1 MDQEKQR
8 RLRALPA
15 VHEVISRLE
24 HEEEFSPFL
33 TNERHLHRLTQGV
46 RQVLQKARENI
57 NRNFT
62 DSPKRKTPTSTSG
75 SGTPYSASVT
85 KASSTKASS
94 AIVSSTIVSGGEYR
108 RSRDPKRNTYR
119 RRIDYRRSRDPIRNT
134 HRRRIGFRRAAFPIE
149 TLSGEGVES
158 PTEVSMFNF
167 SWTSSLAEFETS
179 FWSWLKTELLQVMTH
194 PETSLRRVINGT
206 GVVLHTNCGRALLA
220 PEVARF
226 VAEQAERYSNLELN
240 IETGERGSRYVH
252 VEELLCQL
260 TGAEAAMVVNNN
272 AAAVLLM
279 MSTFAQGKEVIVS
292 RGELVEVGGSF
303 RIPEVLKAGG
313 AKLVEVGS
321 TNKTWLRDYE
331 AAVGP
336 ETSVILKVHTSNY
349 RVEGFTHSVSGAD
362 LVELGEAHGLP
373 VMEDLGSGSFFD
385 GTNLGFPLEPTI
397 QQTVKAGLSLVS
409 FSGDKLLGGPQ
420 AGIIV
425 GKQAYVKRLRANQLT
440 RALRVDKLTLAALE
454 GTLRL
459 YKNGGIEDIPV
470 WRMLSLP
477 IDTLKM
483 TATELVSLLEGN
495 KAIDVTLKEDVSQ
508 VGGGAWP
515 TVDLPTW
522 VCAIR
527 LKGGSTT
534 ELERF
539 LRLGPVAILARIHKD
554 WVHIDVRTLLEGDL
568 EEIVRRLSSLE
579 RV

>member
-1 MDQEKQR
+1 VDQEKQR
-8 RLRALPA
+8 RLRTLPA

-24 HEEEFSPFL
+24 HDEEFSPFL
-33 TNERHLHRLTQGV
+33 TNERQLLRLTQGV
-46 RQVLQKARENI
+46 RQVLQRARENV

-62 DSPKRKTPTSTSG
+62 DS
-75 SGTPYSASVT
+75 
-85 KASSTKASS
+85 
-94 AIVSSTIVSGGEYR
+94 
-108 RSRDPKRNTYR
+108 
-119 RRIDYRRSRDPIRNT
+119 
-134 HRRRIGFRRAAFPIE
+134 F
-149 TLSGEGVES
+149 
-158 PTEVSMFNF
+158 
-167 SWTSSLAEFETS
+167 AEFETS
-179 FWSWLKTELLQVMTH
+179 LWSWLKTQLLQELTH

-206 GVVLHTNCGRALLA
+206 GVVLHTNCGRALLS

-252 VEELLCQL
+252 VEELLCHL

-279 MSTFAQGKEVIVS
+279 MNTFAQGKDVIVS

-313 AKLVEVGS
+313 AKIIEVGT

-331 AAVGP
+331 AAIGP
-336 ETSVILKVHTSNY
+336 ETAVLLKVHTSNY
-349 RVEGFTHSVSGAD
+349 RVEGFTHSVSGAE
-362 LVELGEAHGLP
+362 LVELGETRGLP
-373 VMEDLGSGSFFD
+373 VMEDLGSGSFLD

-425 GKQAYVKRLRANQLT
+425 GKQAFVKRLRTNQLT

-454 GTLRL
+454 GTLLL

-477 IDTLKM
+477 LDTLKS
-483 TATELVSLLEGN
+483 AASELVEALQSN
-495 KAIDVTLKEDVSQ
+495 PAISAELKEDVSQ

-527 LKGGSTT
+527 TIQGSVI
-534 ELERF
+534 ELESF
-539 LRLGPVAILARIHKD
+539 LRLGTVAILSRIHKD
-554 WVHIDVRTLLEGDL
+554 WVLIDVRTLLSGDR
-568 EEIVRRLSSLE
+568 EDIVQRLGELV
-579 RV
+579 R

>member
-1 MDQEKQR
+1 VDQEKQR

-24 HEEEFSPFL
+24 CETEFSPFL
-33 TNERHLHRLTQGV
+33 TNKRQLPRFTQGV
-46 RQVLQKARENI
+46 RQVLQKARENVT
-57 NRNFT
+57 RDFT
-62 DSPKRKTPTSTSG
+62 DSFQDFE
-75 SGTPYSASVT
+75 AS
-85 KASSTKASS
+85 
-94 AIVSSTIVSGGEYR
+94 
-108 RSRDPKRNTYR
+108 
-119 RRIDYRRSRDPIRNT
+119 
-134 HRRRIGFRRAAFPIE
+134 
-149 TLSGEGVES
+149 L
-158 PTEVSMFNF
+158 
-167 SWTSSLAEFETS
+167 
-179 FWSWLKTELLQVMTH
+179 WSWLKNQLLQELAH
-194 PETSLRRVINGT
+194 PDTSLRRVINAT

-220 PEVARF
+220 PSVARF

-252 VEELLCQL
+252 VEELLCHL
-260 TGAEAAMVVNNN
+260 TGSEAAMVVNNN

-279 MSTFAQGKEVIVS
+279 MNTFAQGKDVIVS

-313 AKLVEVGS
+313 AKLVEVGT

-336 ETSVILKVHTSNY
+336 DTAILLKVHTSNY
-349 RVEGFTHSVSGAD
+349 RVEGFTHSVSGAE
-362 LVELGEAHGLP
+362 LVELGDKLDLP

-385 GTNLGFPLEPTI
+385 GTSLGFPLEPTI
-397 QQTVKAGLSLVS
+397 EQTVKAGLSLVT

-425 GKQAYVKRLRANQLT
+425 GKKTFVERLRKNQLT

-459 YKNGGIEDIPV
+459 YENGGIEDIPV

-477 IDTLKM
+477 LDTLKS
-483 TATELVSLLEGN
+483 AAAELVAALEVN
-495 KAIDVTLKEDVSQ
+495 SDIIVELKEDVSQ

-527 LKGGSTT
+527 SKQGSVI
-534 ELERF
+534 ELEKF
-539 LRLGPVAILARIHKD
+539 LRLGPVAILTRIHKD
-554 WVHIDVRTLLEGDL
+554 WVLIDVRTLLSGDVEDITL
-568 EEIVRRLSSLE
+568 RLRAWHE
-579 RV
+579 RN

>member
-8 RLRALPA
+8 RLRTLPA

-24 HEEEFSPFL
+24 QEEEFRPFL
-33 TNERHLHRLTQGV
+33 TNERQLPRLTQGI
-46 RQVLQKARENI
+46 RQVLQRARE
-57 NRNFT
+57 
-62 DSPKRKTPTSTSG
+62 
-75 SGTPYSASVT
+75 
-85 KASSTKASS
+85 
-94 AIVSSTIVSGGEYR
+94 TI
-108 RSRDPKRNTYR
+108 SRDLT
-119 RRIDYRRSRDPIRNT
+119 D
-134 HRRRIGFRRAAFPIE
+134 
-149 TLSGEGVES
+149 
-158 PTEVSMFNF
+158 
-167 SWTSSLAEFETS
+167 SLAEFEAS
-179 FWSWLKTELLQVMTH
+179 LWPWLKTSLIQELTR

-220 PEVARF
+220 PEVARY

-240 IETGERGSRYVH
+240 IETGERGSRYDH
-252 VEELLCQL
+252 VEELLCHL

-279 MSTFAQGKEVIVS
+279 MNTFAQGKEVIVS

-313 AKLVEVGS
+313 AKLIEVGS

-331 AAVGP
+331 VAIGP
-336 ETSVILKVHTSNY
+336 ETAVLLKVHTSNY
-349 RVEGFTHSVSGAD
+349 RVEGFTHSVPGAE
-362 LVELGEAHGLP
+362 LVELAAIRGLP

-385 GTNLGFPLEPTI
+385 GVSLGFPIEPTI
-397 QQTVKAGLSLVS
+397 KQTVKAGLSLVS

-425 GKQAYVKRLRANQLT
+425 GKKDYIKRLRANQLT

-459 YKNGGIEDIPV
+459 YENGGIDEIPV

-477 IDTLKM
+477 LGTLKS
-483 TATELVSLLEGN
+483 AASELTVALQSN
-495 KAIDVTLKEDVSQ
+495 PAISVELKEDVSQ

-527 LKGGSTT
+527 PIQGSVI
-534 ELERF
+534 ELENF
-539 LRLGPVAILARIHKD
+539 LRIGPVAILTRIHKD
-554 WVHIDVRTLLEGDL
+554 WVLIDVRTLLSGDR
-568 EEIVRRLSSLE
+568 EDIVRRLNELS
-579 RV
+579 

>member
-1 MDQEKQR
+1 VDQEKQR
-8 RLRALPA
+8 RLRTLPA

-24 HEEEFSPFL
+24 SDEEFSPFL
-33 TNERHLHRLTQGV
+33 TNERQLPRLTQGV
-46 RQVLQKARENI
+46 RQVLQKARENV
-57 NRNFT
+57 NRNYP
-62 DSPKRKTPTSTSG
+62 DS
-75 SGTPYSASVT
+75 Y
-85 KASSTKASS
+85 
-94 AIVSSTIVSGGEYR
+94 
-108 RSRDPKRNTYR
+108 
-119 RRIDYRRSRDPIRNT
+119 
-134 HRRRIGFRRAAFPIE
+134 
-149 TLSGEGVES
+149 
-158 PTEVSMFNF
+158 
-167 SWTSSLAEFETS
+167 AEFES
-179 FWSWLKTELLQVMTH
+179 SLWPWLKTQLLQELTH

-252 VEELLCQL
+252 VEDLLCHL

-279 MSTFAQGKEVIVS
+279 MNTFAQGKEVIVS

-331 AAVGP
+331 AAIGP
-336 ETSVILKVHTSNY
+336 ETAVLLKVHTSNY
-349 RVEGFTHSVSGAD
+349 RVEGFTHSVSGAE
-362 LVELGEAHGLP
+362 LVELGERRDLP

-385 GTNLGFPLEPTI
+385 GTTLGFPLEPTI

-425 GKQAYVKRLRANQLT
+425 GKQDFIKRLRANQLT

-459 YKNGGIEDIPV
+459 YKNGGLEDIPV
-470 WRMLSLP
+470 WKMLSLP
-477 IDTLKM
+477 MDTLK
-483 TATELVSLLEGN
+483 AEAYALIEELKSNPALSVE
-495 KAIDVTLKEDVSQ
+495 LKEDVSQ

-527 LKGGSTT
+527 LKTGSAI
-534 ELERF
+534 ELEKF

-554 WVHIDVRTLLEGDL
+554 WVMIDGRTLLSGDR
-568 EEIVRRLSSLE
+568 EEIARRLGELS
-579 RV
+579 

>member
-24 HEEEFSPFL
+24 YEAEFSPFL
-33 TNERHLHRLTQGV
+33 ANRRQLPRITRGV
-46 RQVLQKARENI
+46 RQVLQKARENV
-57 NRNFT
+57 NREFT
-62 DSPKRKTPTSTSG
+62 DSFD
-75 SGTPYSASVT
+75 
-85 KASSTKASS
+85 
-94 AIVSSTIVSGGEYR
+94 E
-108 RSRDPKRNTYR
+108 
-119 RRIDYRRSRDPIRNT
+119 
-134 HRRRIGFRRAAFPIE
+134 FE
-149 TLSGEGVES
+149 
-158 PTEVSMFNF
+158 
-167 SWTSSLAEFETS
+167 SSLWT
-179 FWSWLKTELLQVMTH
+179 WLKNQLLQVLNH
-194 PETSLRRVINGT
+194 PETSLRRVINAT

-252 VEELLCQL
+252 VEALLCHL
-260 TGAEAAMVVNNN
+260 TGAEGAMVVNNN

-279 MSTFAQGKEVIVS
+279 MNTFAQGKDVIVS

-313 AKLVEVGS
+313 ANLVEVGT

-331 AAVGP
+331 AAIRP
-336 ETSVILKVHTSNY
+336 ETALFLKVHTSNY
-349 RVEGFTHSVSGAD
+349 RVEGFTHSVSGAE
-362 LVELGEAHGLP
+362 LVELGEKRGLP

-385 GTNLGFPLEPTI
+385 GASLGFPLEPTI
-397 QQTVKAGLSLVS
+397 EQTVKVGLSLVT

-425 GKQAYVKRLRANQLT
+425 GKKMFIERLRANQMT

-459 YKNGGIEDIPV
+459 YENGELEDIPV

-477 IDTLKM
+477 LDTLKL
-483 TATELVSLLEGN
+483 AASELVAALQSN
-495 KAIDVTLKEDVSQ
+495 QAIFVELKEDVSR

-515 TVDLPTW
+515 TVSLPTW

-527 LKGGSTT
+527 PKQGNVI
-534 ELERF
+534 ELEKF
-539 LRLGPVAILARIHKD
+539 LRLGPVAILTRIHKE
-554 WVHIDVRTLLEGDL
+554 WALVDVRTLLSGDV
-568 EEIVRRLSSLE
+568 EDIVRRLE
-579 RV
+579 EWAR

>member
-1 MDQEKQR
+1 MEQEKQR
-8 RLRALPA
+8 RLRTLPA

-33 TNERHLHRLTQGV
+33 TNEKQLPRLTQGV
-46 RQVLQKARENI
+46 RQVLQKARENV
-57 NRNFT
+57 NRNFK
-62 DSPKRKTPTSTSG
+62 DS
-75 SGTPYSASVT
+75 Y
-85 KASSTKASS
+85 
-94 AIVSSTIVSGGEYR
+94 
-108 RSRDPKRNTYR
+108 
-119 RRIDYRRSRDPIRNT
+119 
-134 HRRRIGFRRAAFPIE
+134 
-149 TLSGEGVES
+149 
-158 PTEVSMFNF
+158 
-167 SWTSSLAEFETS
+167 AEFETS
-179 FWSWLKTELLQVMTH
+179 LWSWLKTQLLQELTH

-226 VAEQAERYSNLELN
+226 VAEHAEMYSNLELN

-252 VEELLCQL
+252 VEELLCHL
-260 TGAEAAMVVNNN
+260 TGAEAALVVNNN

-279 MSTFAQGKEVIVS
+279 MNTFAQGKEVIVS

-313 AKLVEVGS
+313 AKLIEVGT

-331 AAVGP
+331 AAIGP
-336 ETSVILKVHTSNY
+336 ETAVLLKVHSSNY
-349 RVEGFTHSVSGAD
+349 RVEGFTHSVSGTE
-362 LVELGEAHGLP
+362 LVELGETRGLP

-425 GKQAYVKRLRANQLT
+425 GKEAFVQRLRANQLT

-454 GTLRL
+454 GTLLL
-459 YKNGGIEDIPV
+459 YKNGGLEEIPV

-477 IDTLKM
+477 IESLKS
-483 TATELVSLLEGN
+483 AASELVGALHSN
-495 KAIDVTLKEDVSQ
+495 PAISVELKEDFSQ

-527 LKGGSTT
+527 PKQGSVV
-534 ELERF
+534 ELEKF
-539 LRLGPVAILARIHKD
+539 LRLGPVAILTRIHKD
-554 WVHIDVRTLLEGDL
+554 RVLIDGRTLLEGDR
-568 EEIVRRLSSLE
+568 EDIVRRLGELS
-579 RV
+579 

>member
-8 RLRALPA
+8 RLRTLPA

-33 TNERHLHRLTQGV
+33 TNERQLPRLTQGV
-46 RQVLQKARENI
+46 RQVLQKARENV

-62 DSPKRKTPTSTSG
+62 DS
-75 SGTPYSASVT
+75 
-85 KASSTKASS
+85 
-94 AIVSSTIVSGGEYR
+94 
-108 RSRDPKRNTYR
+108 
-119 RRIDYRRSRDPIRNT
+119 
-134 HRRRIGFRRAAFPIE
+134 F
-149 TLSGEGVES
+149 
-158 PTEVSMFNF
+158 
-167 SWTSSLAEFETS
+167 AEFETS
-179 FWSWLKTELLQVMTH
+179 LWSWLKTQLLQELTL

-252 VEELLCQL
+252 VEELLCHL

-279 MSTFAQGKEVIVS
+279 MNTFAQGKDVIVS
-292 RGELVEVGGSF
+292 RGELVEVGGAF

-313 AKLVEVGS
+313 AKLVEVGT

-331 AAVGP
+331 AAIGP
-336 ETSVILKVHTSNY
+336 ETAVLLKVHTSNY
-349 RVEGFTHSVSGAD
+349 RVEGFTHSVSGAE
-362 LVELGEAHGLP
+362 LVELGETRGLP

-385 GTNLGFPLEPTI
+385 GASLGFPIEPTI
-397 QQTVKAGLSLVS
+397 KQTVKAGLALVT

-420 AGIIV
+420 SGIIV
-425 GKQAYVKRLRANQLT
+425 GKKEYIKRLRANQLT

-454 GTLRL
+454 GTLLL

-470 WRMLSLP
+470 WRMLSVPL
-477 IDTLKM
+477 DTLRLA
-483 TATELVSLLEGN
+483 ATELVEALQSN
-495 KAIDVTLKEDVSQ
+495 PAISVELKEDVSQ

-515 TVDLPTW
+515 TVELPTW

-527 LKGGSTT
+527 PIQGSVI
-534 ELERF
+534 ELEAF
-539 LRLGPVAILARIHKD
+539 LRLGTVAILSRIHKD
-554 WVHIDVRTLLEGDL
+554 WVFIDVRTLLSGDREDIVLRL
-568 EEIVRRLSSLE
+568 EELS
-579 RV
+579 